1 MDKIV
6 WRLSCGVEMCLSP
19 ILFDSIISLMGYI
32 TSIDMLMLLIH
43 SSYNQLTHT
52 VKIKIKINVA
62 TYIILHEN

>member
-19 ILFDSIISLMGYI
+19 IPFDSIISLMGYI
-32 TSIDMLMLLIH
+32 TSIDMLMQLIH

-52 VKIKIKINVA
+52 VNIKIKINVA